1 MNAFT
6 LPRPRLCYVC
16 GAEATTCG
24 TFVPSDAMRLTL
36 GVPPD
41 AVMVYGLCDAHSG
54 PTFADEVARTL
65 LASLPTQVR
74 A

>member
-1 MNAFT
+1 
-6 LPRPRLCYVC
+6 
-16 GAEATTCG
+16 
-24 TFVPSDAMRLTL
+24 MRLTL